1 MVRQG
6 EIVEVDFRLP
16 DDSTKKHQALV
27 VSNVIHDAQGDFIY
41 AILISSKN
49 INPQY
54 TIEITPDML
63 TKPMVKQSYFVTH
76 ILDKFPESFITKQNN
91 NFIKPEYFD
100 TVLQKI
106 INSIFGLDMEIEDE

>member
-16 DDSTKKHQALV
+16 DDSTKKHPALV

-63 TKPMVKQSYFVTH
+63 TKPMVN
-76 ILDKFPESFITKQNN
+76 I
-91 NFIKPEYFD
+91 
-100 TVLQKI
+100 KI
-106 INSIFGLDMEIEDE
+106 IRRSEYLNSYDGKHLVSTADANVWQLGVYGREDV

>member
-1 MVRQG
+1 
-6 EIVEVDFRLP
+6 
-16 DDSTKKHQALV
+16 
-27 VSNVIHDAQGDFIY
+27 
-41 AILISSKN
+41 
-49 INPQY
+49 
-54 TIEITPDML
+54 
-63 TKPMVKQSYFVTH
+63 MVKQSYFVTH

>member
-1 MVRQG
+1 MVKQG

-16 DDSTKKHQALV
+16 DDTPMKHPALV
-27 VSNVIHDAQGDFIY
+27 VSDVIHDSGGNFVY

-54 TIEITPDML
+54 TIEITPDM
-63 TKPMVKQSYFVTH
+63 TTMPMSKQSYFVTH
-76 ILDKFPESFITKQNN
+76 LLDKFTEKYIKRQNG

-100 TVLQKI
+100 TVIGKTI
-106 INSIFGLDMEIEDE
+106 KSIFGFDIEFDEE

>member
-16 DDSTKKHQALV
+16 NDDLKPHPALV
-27 VSNVIHDAQGDFIY
+27 VSPIINDAQGDFVY
-41 AILISSKN
+41 AILISSQN

-54 TIEITPDML
+54 TIEITPDMV
-63 TKPMVKQSYFVTH
+63 TKPMLKQSYFVTH
-76 ILDKFPESFITKQNN
+76 ILDKFEERCITRHNN

-100 TVLQKI
+100 TVLEKI
-106 INSIFGLDMEIEDE
+106 IHSIFGLDMEIDDE

>member
-1 MVRQG
+1 MVKQG
-6 EIVEVDFRLP
+6 EIIEVDFMLP
-16 DDSTKKHQALV
+16 DDTTKKHPALV

-63 TKPMVKQSYFVTH
+63 TKPMRKQSYFVTH
-76 ILDKFPESFITKQNN
+76 ILDKFPESFITRQNN

-100 TVLQKI
+100 SVLQRI
-106 INSIFGLDMEIEDE
+106 VMNIFGLDLEIESE

>member
-1 MVRQG
+1 MVKQG
-6 EIVEVDFRLP
+6 EIIEVDFRLP
-16 DDSTKKHQALV
+16 DDTTKKHPALV
-27 VSNVIHDAQGDFIY
+27 VSNMIHDAQGDFIY

-63 TKPMVKQSYFVTH
+63 TKPMQKQSYFVTH
-76 ILDKFPESFITKQNN
+76 ILDKFSEAFITRQNN

-100 TVLQKI
+100 SVLQRI
-106 INSIFGLDMEIEDE
+106 IKNIFGLELEIDDE